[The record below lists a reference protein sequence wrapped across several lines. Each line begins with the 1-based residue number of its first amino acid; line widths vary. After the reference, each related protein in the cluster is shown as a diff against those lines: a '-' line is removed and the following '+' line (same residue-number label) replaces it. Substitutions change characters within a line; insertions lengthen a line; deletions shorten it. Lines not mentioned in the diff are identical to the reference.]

1 MDDYL
6 RRAAASLA
14 AFETTLESLAAAA
27 AAAVRTLPPKPGEK
41 LLETLARIR
50 EAIGRLR
57 HSLDQ
62 IATTGLDIVDLQV
75 RLEGEGAALASS
87 LKALG
92 ELIEKTPAISAAFA
106 PQLQQLD
113 EDAERVAAALFPNA
127 IEGVREI
134 NRTLWNFRPLKLEY
148 GRTLAREVARTGDNR
163 MTADDIARIEEAANA
178 VSDGFERVN
187 DLLNTLVV
195 MGIADGPTVK
205 ALIREAR
212 TTLGSVVANA
222 RKRAADKYKPFHGVL
237 KRAESL
243 ARDIDG
249 KFAGLKV
256 PVFPPTDRLD
266 ALASAIAPEL
276 YAELAGVERFA
287 LLNIGARLRSIACGS
302 NASDHLLSP
311 RFAIRVFKVF
321 PDRVYLTASRGFIDE
336 VEALAEAGTFEPAPA
351 SLHRYNEGSFKQT
364 AFRRGNLQVSFAH
377 GTPDRPG
384 DRSQVSVDADI
395 DLYRSPVR
403 HLFGEVLVNHLT
415 GSKTDQFRVWNI
427 LATTTTAPLG
437 GFEVVTV

>member
-1 MDDYL
+1 MDEYL
-6 RRAAASLA
+6 RRAAVSLTS
-14 AFETTLESLAAAA
+14 FETALESVAAAA
-27 AAAVRTLPPKPGEK
+27 AAAIGTLPPKAGDK
-41 LLETLARIR
+41 LLETLDRIR
-50 EAIGRLR
+50 KAVGRLR
-57 HSLDQ
+57 HSMDQ

-92 ELIEKTPAISAAFA
+92 ELIEKTPAISSILGS
-106 PQLQQLD
+106 QLQQL
-113 EDAERVAAALFPNA
+113 EEQAERVAAALFPNA

-134 NRTLWNFRPLKLEY
+134 NRALWNFRPLKLEY
-148 GRTLAREVARTGDNR
+148 GRTLAREVARTGENR
-163 MTADDIARIEEAANA
+163 MTADDIARVEEAANA
-178 VSDGFERVN
+178 VSDGFDTVN

-195 MGIADGPTVK
+195 MGVADGPTVRE
-205 ALIREAR
+205 LIREAR
-212 TTLGSVVANA
+212 TTLGQVVANA
-222 RKRAADKYKPFHGVL
+222 RKRAADKYKPFHSVL

-287 LLNIGARLRSIACGS
+287 LLNIGARLRSVACAS
-302 NASDHLLSP
+302 NGAEHLLSP
-311 RFAIRVFKVF
+311 RFSVRVFEVF
-321 PDRVYLTASRGFIDE
+321 PDRVYLTADRALIDE
-336 VEALAEAGTFEPAPA
+336 VEALADAGSFEPAPA
-351 SLHRYNEGSFKQT
+351 SLHRFNEGSFKQT
-364 AFRRGNLQVSFAH
+364 TFRRGNLQVSFAH
-377 GTPDRPG
+377 GTPDRPA
-384 DRSQVSVDADI
+384 DRSRVSVDADI
-395 DLYRSPVR
+395 DLYRSSVH

-427 LATTTTAPLG
+427 LATTTTLPLG